1 MKKMAKKREKEKTKS
16 EVKVNQTDSKKR
28 ESQVKVSGLK
38 YHTRYQSRK
47 YCKPCLS
54 ATVFFL
60 SKDTEITLLPSRFLL
75 RTNFR
80 TDELL
85 CTNRLKIFSRLSRKR
100 DTNDEDIAAI
110 SHSSEKRDRM
120 RKCMKTVSCNGESIL
135 EENVDPKD
143 QLQFFF
149 FVLEK

>member
-1 MKKMAKKREKEKTKS
+1 MAKKREKEKTKS

-60 SKDTEITLLPSRFLL
+60 SKDTEITPSPPSRFLL
-75 RTNFR
+75 SEPIFGRTNYFVR
-80 TDELL
+80 TVL
-85 CTNRLKIFSRLSRKR
+85 RFSLDFYGKR

-110 SHSSEKRDRM
+110 SHRSEKRDRM
-120 RKCMKTVSCNGESIL
+120 RKCMKTVSCNGKSIL

-149 FVLEK
+149 VLEK